1 MASHALTS
9 RRVPELAPLVPR
21 LVNEETAAAY
31 LGIGKT
37 KFRRK
42 WQKGDAPAPH
52 RDGGRLLWDVRLLDR
67 HVDRLSGLSPSPG
80 GWDV

>member
-1 MASHALTS
+1 MASAA
-9 RRVPELAPLVPR
+9 LAPLAPR
-21 LVNEETAAAY
+21 LVDEATAAAY
-31 LGIGKT
+31 LGIGKS

-42 WQKGDAPAPH
+42 WQTGDAPGPH

-67 HVDRLSGLSPSPG
+67 HVDRLSGLGPSTE